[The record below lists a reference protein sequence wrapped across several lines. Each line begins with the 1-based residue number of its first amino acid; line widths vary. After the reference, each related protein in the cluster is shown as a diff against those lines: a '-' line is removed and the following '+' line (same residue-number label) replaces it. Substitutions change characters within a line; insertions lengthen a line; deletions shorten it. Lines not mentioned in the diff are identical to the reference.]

1 VGISKFLE
9 QHECRDIC
17 TLLGLHDAVPL
28 ELVCDDKGGEE
39 GERGS
44 RPGGSRRS
52 SGLPLDYTS
61 SSGSESDADDD
72 GFNTSEPKK
81 QAGGDDVEGN

>member
-1 VGISKFLE
+1 LSV
-9 QHECRDIC
+9 RDP
-17 TLLGLHDAVPL
+17 LAL

-81 QAGGDDVEGN
+81 QAGGDNIEGN